1 MGAFRLVVQ
10 RAAASWL
17 LLSGAFV
24 TVLVA
29 ATLVAAIPIYSDA
42 VAEAG
47 LERALASAPVEET
60 TVEISAHVPAEDY
73 AAADARVTGA
83 LGRTFAASG
92 ADLHRGGRS
101 SSFTLLGRGA
111 GALTVFGFLEG
122 IERHADLVAGT
133 WPGRGVAV
141 EAALSEPAARA
152 LGVSLGAVLPVAART
167 GEERRLDV
175 RVSGVFRALDPAAA
189 FWRASPLELGGVQR
203 ADFTTFGPL
212 VVPRATFFEL
222 AAGAEEVRW
231 RAAPSFAALEVEEVG
246 PLRRAL
252 ERLDDRLAAGGTG
265 FQVDGGLA
273 GLLRDAERSLLVA
286 RSGVLVP
293 SLQLAI
299 LAAYALLFTAFL
311 IAEERRVETALLA
324 ARGADGRRIATVAL
338 LEGALLAVPAA
349 LAGPWVAAAS
359 LRLLERVGPLAEI
372 DLALSPRVGPEAYGL
387 AAVASAACVV
397 ALVVPA
403 LRSPRV
409 ALAVAA
415 IGRPPAR
422 GIVQR
427 ARLDVV
433 LLALALLAYWQLRRY
448 GAPLIEDAQG
458 RLGIDPLLVA
468 APALGLLAGAVLAL
482 RIVPAL
488 TRLAERLGGPARGV
502 VAPLGVRQLSRR
514 PRGYARSALLLTL
527 ALAIGLFAAA
537 FGSTWSRSQEDQAAY
552 ETGADVRVRPDER
565 SGALPAVAFPRAYEA
580 LEGVRKAV
588 PVVEDTFALDGP
600 RGAVVALDAAEA
612 ASVVSLRSDL
622 AGRPVERVFD
632 PLVPERPVLAGLGL
646 PGEPTRLAV
655 TARVDLDPRVRR
667 FGFFGGVPGLESFA
681 VASPSLALVL
691 RDRAGLLHWYRAGE
705 LGRRQRAR
713 RFEIE
718 LVPPVAGGAEAAPAY
733 PLELVAVELTVIAPY
748 QVSREGILTVESLE
762 AGPPGALR
770 SVPLTPAPWSVRE
783 PDLPYAERAP
793 RGLLEA
799 DAEGLDLFFTTGATS
814 QTEAEV
820 VFRLFPGAPSPPKVL
835 PALATSTFLDASEAR
850 PGELFPVELAGARRS
865 IEIAGSLSGV
875 PTVEP
880 ATPALVIDP
889 GTYGELVYLAR
900 ATRPEASSWWLDTA
914 PGEAESVAE
923 TLRAAPFSSA
933 EAVSRQGRAAALQND
948 PVALGTIGALSLGF
962 LAAAVFAAVGFAVSS
977 AVSARERTTE
987 FAVVRSLGLSSR
999 QLTGWLVL
1007 ENGLL
1012 VALSLAGG
1020 TALGLLLAHF
1030 VLPTVSL
1037 TQTGARPFPR
1047 PIVEVPWVTVAWLEA
1062 AMLLALVLIIALEV
1076 RLLRKVDVAAAV
1088 RAGEVR

>member
-1 MGAFRLVVQ
+1 VQ
-10 RAAASWL
+10 RAAASWP

-29 ATLVAAIPIYSDA
+29 ATLIAAIPIYSDA
-42 VAEAG
+42 VAGAG
-47 LERALASAPVEET
+47 LERSLSSAPVEET
-60 TVEISAHVPAEDY
+60 SVEVSAHVAAEEY
-73 AAADARVTGA
+73 AAVDARVAGA
-83 LGRTFAASG
+83 LEQTFAASG
-92 ADLHRGGRS
+92 ADVHRGGRS
-101 SSFTLLGRGA
+101 SSFSLRGRGA
-111 GALTVFGFLEG
+111 SALTVFGFLDG
-122 IERHADLVAGT
+122 IERHAELVAGT

-152 LGVSLGAVLPVAART
+152 LGVSVGAVVPVAART

-175 RVSGVFRALDPAAA
+175 RVSGVFRVLDPGAA
-189 FWRASPLELGGVQR
+189 FWRATPLELEGVER
-203 ADFTTFGPL
+203 GDFTTFGPL
-212 VVPRATFFEL
+212 VVPRTTFFEL
-222 AAGAEEVRW
+222 AAGPEEVRW
-231 RAAPSFAALEVEEVG
+231 RAAPSFGELEVDEVA

-252 ERLDDRLAAGGTG
+252 ERLDERLAAGEETS
-265 FQVDGGLA
+265 FQVDGDLA
-273 GLLRDAERSLLVA
+273 GVLREAERSLLVA

-324 ARGADGRRIATVAL
+324 ARGADGRRIAVVTL
-338 LEGALLAVPAA
+338 LEGALLALPAA
-349 LAGPWVAAAS
+349 LAGPWLAAGS
-359 LRLLERVGPLAEI
+359 LRILERVGPLAEI
-372 DLALSPRVGPEAYGL
+372 DLALSPRVGWEAYGL
-387 AAVASAACVV
+387 AAVASAACVL

-403 LRSPRV
+403 LRSQRV

-415 IGRPPAR
+415 LGRPPAR
-422 GIVQR
+422 GLVQR

-448 GAPLIEDAQG
+448 GAPLIENAQG

-482 RIVPAL
+482 RVVPAL
-488 TRLAERLGGPARGV
+488 TRLAERLGRPARGI

-537 FGSTWSRSQEDQAAY
+537 FGSTWSRSQEDQADF

-565 SGALPAVAFPRAYEA
+565 SGALPAIVFPRAYEDV
-580 LEGVRKAV
+580 EGVRKAV

-600 RGAVVALDAAEA
+600 RGELVAIDAAETS
-612 ASVVSLRSDL
+612 SVVTLRPDL
-622 AGRPVERVFD
+622 AGRPVEGMFE
-632 PLVPERPVLAGLGL
+632 PLAPQRPVLAGLRL

-667 FGFFGGVPGLESFA
+667 YGFFGGVPGLESQA
-681 VASPSLALVL
+681 VAAPSLALVV

-705 LGRRQRAR
+705 LERQKRTR
-713 RFEIE
+713 RFELD
-718 LVPPVAGGAEAAPAY
+718 LVPPVAGAAEVAPTY
-733 PLELVAVELTVIAPY
+733 PLEVVAMELTVIAPY
-748 QVSREGILTVESLE
+748 LVSREGIFTVESLE
-762 AGPPGALR
+762 AGRGGALTP
-770 SVPLTPAPWSVRE
+770 VPLAGGRWSVRE
-783 PDLPYAERAP
+783 PELPYAESAP
-793 RGLLEA
+793 KALLEA
-799 DAEGLDLFFTTGATS
+799 DLERLALFFATGATN
-814 QTEAEV
+814 QTETEV
-820 VFRLFPGAPSPPKVL
+820 VFRLLPGAPRPPEVL
-835 PALATSTFLDASEAR
+835 PVLATTAFLDASEAR
-850 PGELFPVELAGARRS
+850 AGELFPLELAGGRRS
-865 IEIAGSLSGV
+865 LDVVGSLRGL
-875 PTVEP
+875 PTVDPE
-880 ATPALVIDP
+880 TPALVVDL
-889 GTYGELVYLAR
+889 GMYGELVYLAR

-914 PGEAESVAE
+914 PGQAESVAE
-923 TLRAAPFSSA
+923 TLRAPPFSSA
-933 EAVSRQGRAAALQND
+933 EAVSRQARAATLQND

-977 AVSARERTTE
+977 VVSARERTTE

-999 QLTGWLVL
+999 QLTAWLVL
-1007 ENGLL
+1007 ENGVL
-1012 VALSLAGG
+1012 VAVSLAGG

-1037 TQTGARPFPR
+1037 TQTGASPFPR
-1047 PIVEVPWVTVAWLEA
+1047 PIVDIPWATVAWLEA

-1076 RLLRKVDVAAAV
+1076 RLLRRVDVAAAL